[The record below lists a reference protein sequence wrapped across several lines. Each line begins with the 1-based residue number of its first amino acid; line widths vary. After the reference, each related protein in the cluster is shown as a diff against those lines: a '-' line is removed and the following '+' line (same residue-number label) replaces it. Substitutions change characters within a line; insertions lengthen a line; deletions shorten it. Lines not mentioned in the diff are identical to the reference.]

1 MAPSADREADE
12 LEREVHRA
20 LRDLPI
26 VRAPLSL
33 APRVMQAVRV
43 GAERG
48 YGVPAS
54 QMLDWRSWRL
64 EWQLVYLVSAISLL
78 IAVAIAVPRA
88 VSWVGGLATT
98 RALALTWQMFLEPI
112 ALPVVIWTGVMCTAC
127 ALIVAA
133 LKHVAW
139 EGREMSH

>member
-1 MAPSADREADE
+1 MEPLADREAAE

-26 VRAPLSL
+26 VRAPLSF
-33 APRVMQAVRV
+33 APRVMQAVLAAP
-43 GAERG
+43 GWRG
-48 YGVPAS
+48 
-54 QMLDWRSWRL
+54 WRL
-64 EWQLVYLVSAISLL
+64 EWQLLYLVSACSLL

-98 RALALTWQMFLEPI
+98 RALLLTWQIFLEPI
-112 ALPVVIWTGVMCTAC
+112 AMPIVSGTAVLCTAC

-139 EGREMSH
+139 EGREISH

>member
-1 MAPSADREADE
+1 MEPLADREAAE

-33 APRVMQAVRV
+33 APRVMQAVL
-43 GAERG
+43 AAPERG
-48 YGVPAS
+48 YGAPANLR
-54 QMLDWRSWRL
+54 LDWRSWRL
-64 EWQLVYLVSAISLL
+64 EWQLLYLVSALSLL
-78 IAVAIAVPRA
+78 IAVAMAVPRA
-88 VSWVGGLATT
+88 QSWIAGLTTT
-98 RALALTWQMFLEPI
+98 RAVTALWQMFLEPI
-112 ALPVVIWTGVMCTAC
+112 AMPLVIWTAVMCTAC